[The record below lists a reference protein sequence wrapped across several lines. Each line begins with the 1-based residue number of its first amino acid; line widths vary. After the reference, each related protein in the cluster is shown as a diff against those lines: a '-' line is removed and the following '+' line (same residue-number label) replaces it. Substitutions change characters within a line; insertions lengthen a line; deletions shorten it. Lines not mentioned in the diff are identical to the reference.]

1 MIYMW
6 YRDVLVYKTT
16 GSDRTVIQKDM
27 ASAVRAEAERV
38 SFDGLYRVPP
48 LIMETKKQIKQN
60 VNFVFALEMLFINIK
75 GELSE

>member
-1 MIYMW
+1 
-6 YRDVLVYKTT
+6 
-16 GSDRTVIQKDM
+16 M